1 MYDMTQPGMIFG
13 SGSGFGGLA
22 HTGLAA
28 FNAYGQGM
36 DWMEAMRKM
45 QMQQQ
50 LDQFSQPAKLAQMQ
64 NQFQQNALGAQ
75 QVSDSQIGYYAA
87 RQQDA
92 TQPAQNNTG
101 HAPAQQFDTV
111 NSFGGHQPMPQMQAP
126 PNPQHALQY
135 QQTMPQMQAPPNP
148 QHAPQHAADP
158 YAAAQ
163 VSQIM
168 AKQPQQQPYRQAGA
182 GYYHGT
188 MR

>member
-64 NQFQQNALGAQ
+64 NQLQQNALGAQ
-75 QVSDSQIGYYAA
+75 QVSDSQAGYYAA
-87 RQQDA
+87 RPKYV

-111 NSFGGHQPMPQMQAP
+111 NSFGGHQPMPQMQAL
-126 PNPQHALQY
+126 PNL
-135 QQTMPQMQAPPNP
+135 

-188 MR
+188 IR